1 MSALNQGGLQV
12 WLRRAVWLLL
22 LGSFGCIFL
31 VIALRGHWS
40 LGSRKLLFCAL
51 LAAGVFLLRRFLPL
65 VDRLTPGRWRAVFG
79 GGLVLLFALQL
90 GSGFLLLQDLTTSPF
105 DTEAVLRTATELAQ
119 GTVPALYNDYFAS
132 VDTNVLCMFVLYWM
146 YRPVYLL
153 TGSTG
158 PAWAM
163 GLNTLFLFVAAVCV
177 CGTAGHLWGRRGKAA
192 ALILC
197 LLFLPYYAFTSFV
210 YTDTMAAPLVVGS
223 LWGFL
228 ALEGRWNRLSLRT
241 RLLSCIGLGFLVGT
255 AFLMKGNA
263 LLLYPAFVV
272 YLALRPGFWAAL
284 RRCWR
289 SALATVLLFCMGSV
303 AVVFGFNAYK
313 WNCGLLDLSLYESMH
328 TPITHWIM
336 MGLENDGAFSNDSY
350 AYTGRFST
358 IEEKKAANLARI
370 QTNLKHLLS
379 SPQSL
384 AWLFFTKAE
393 TDWGDGLYTAPQTVN
408 LAPVQRTWLHE
419 WLSVDGIHSD
429 VTADFGQAFYW
440 MLWAGAFIAAI
451 RGIRN
456 RRQPGESGLFL
467 CAICLLG
474 NLSFLTLWE
483 ANARYPFCYSC
494 CLLLFGVSL
503 LAAPHSEIQ
512 SA

>member
-1 MSALNQGGLQV
+1 MSALKKDGLQV

-40 LGSRKLLFCAL
+40 LGPRRMLFCAL
-51 LAAGVFLLRRFLPL
+51 LAAGVLVLRRFLPL
-65 VDRLTPGRWRAVFG
+65 VDRLAPGRWRALFG
-79 GGLVLLFALQL
+79 GGLMLLFALQL

-132 VDTNVLCMFVLYWM
+132 VD
-146 YRPVYLL
+146 
-153 TGSTG
+153 
-158 PAWAM
+158 
-163 GLNTLFLFVAAVCV
+163 
-177 CGTAGHLWGRRGKAA
+177 GT
-192 ALILC
+192 
-197 LLFLPYYAFTSFV
+197 
-210 YTDTMAAPLVVGS
+210 
-223 LWGFL
+223 
-228 ALEGRWNRLSLRT
+228 
-241 RLLSCIGLGFLVGT
+241 
-255 AFLMKGNA
+255 
-263 LLLYPAFVV
+263 
-272 YLALRPGFWAAL
+272 
-284 RRCWR
+284 
-289 SALATVLLFCMGSV
+289 
-303 AVVFGFNAYK
+303 
-313 WNCGLLDLSLYESMH
+313 
-328 TPITHWIM
+328 
-336 MGLENDGAFSNDSY
+336 
-350 AYTGRFST
+350 
-358 IEEKKAANLARI
+358 
-370 QTNLKHLLS
+370 
-379 SPQSL
+379 
-384 AWLFFTKAE
+384 
-393 TDWGDGLYTAPQTVN
+393 
-408 LAPVQRTWLHE
+408 
-419 WLSVDGIHSD
+419 HSD

-474 NLSFLTLWE
+474 ILSFLTLWE